1 MAGHL
6 DVEPADLV
14 QVAGQ
19 YSALQTAAATLGPH
33 AVDEVNRIIASHGA
47 MGFPVAVG
55 VVAGLARRQAAL
67 DAKVAD
73 FGRYAERFIEH
84 AAAYRDADHQGAQR
98 YAAIDFSEAAAP
110 PVAAGDTPSDPYPK
124 LVCWIG
130 TADGDTSVCSKE
142 ATEYLYVEDGVWK
155 NRQVDNGYVAGLP
168 PSAAAPRTTLLPA
181 PPEPGADPFT
191 EAAPRDRTVYWPEPD
206 GSMGQA
212 WRQPDGS
219 VISSRGDSGA
229 GVKISPIMPGDLPMW
244 GQEPI

>member
-73 FGRYAERFIEH
+73 FGRYAERLIEH
-84 AAAYRDADHQGAQR
+84 AATYRDADHQSAQR
-98 YAAIDFSEAAAP
+98 YA
-110 PVAAGDTPSDPYPK
+110 
-124 LVCWIG
+124 L
-130 TADGDTSVCSKE
+130 
-142 ATEYLYVEDGVWK
+142 
-155 NRQVDNGYVAGLP
+155 
-168 PSAAAPRTTLLPA
+168 
-181 PPEPGADPFT
+181 
-191 EAAPRDRTVYWPEPD
+191 
-206 GSMGQA
+206 
-212 WRQPDGS
+212 
-219 VISSRGDSGA
+219 
-229 GVKISPIMPGDLPMW
+229 
-244 GQEPI
+244 